1 MTSTTLKSK
10 SEPKIKKER
19 KSRAI
24 KPKVEGRKPSTK
36 KKARPLEELE
46 KTIEKIENSNEVS
59 EPTIVKSNK
68 FKEFKDKIISF
79 LRGYFRNGV

>member
-1 MTSTTLKSK
+1 MTSTILKSK

-19 KSRAI
+19 KPRTI
-24 KPKVEGRKPSTK
+24 KPKLEGQKPSTRK
-36 KKARPLEELE
+36 KVRPLEELE
-46 KTIEKIENSNEVS
+46 KTIEKIENSSEVS

-79 LRGYFRNGV
+79 FKEVF

>member
-19 KSRAI
+19 KPRTI
-24 KPKVEGRKPSTK
+24 KLKLEGRKPSTR

-46 KTIEKIENSNEVS
+46 KTIEKIGNSNEVS

-68 FKEFKDKIISF
+68 FKKFKDKIISF
-79 LRGYFRNGV
+79 FKEVF

>member
-1 MTSTTLKSK
+1 MTSTILKSK

-19 KSRAI
+19 KPRTI
-24 KPKVEGRKPSTK
+24 KPKLEGQKVSTK
-36 KKARPLEELE
+36 KKAKPLEELE
-46 KTIEKIENSNEVS
+46 KTIEKMENSSEVS

-79 LRGYFRNGV
+79 FKEVF

>member
-19 KSRAI
+19 KPRTI
-24 KPKVEGRKPSTK
+24 KPKLEGQKVSTK
-36 KKARPLEELE
+36 KKAKPLEELE
-46 KTIEKIENSNEVS
+46 KTIEKIKNSNEVS

-79 LRGYFRNGV
+79 FKEVF

>member
-19 KSRAI
+19 KPRAI
-24 KPKVEGRKPSTK
+24 KPKVEGQKPSTRK
-36 KKARPLEELE
+36 KVRPLEELE

-59 EPTIVKSNK
+59 KPTVVKSNK

-79 LRGYFRNGV
+79 FKEVF

>member
-19 KSRAI
+19 KPRTI
-24 KPKVEGRKPSTK
+24 KPKLEGQKVSTK
-36 KKARPLEELE
+36 KKAKPLEELE

-79 LRGYFRNGV
+79 FKEVF

>member
-19 KSRAI
+19 KPRTI
-24 KPKVEGRKPSTK
+24 KLKLEGQKVSTK

-46 KTIEKIENSNEVS
+46 KTIEKIGNSNEVS

-79 LRGYFRNGV
+79 FKEVF

>member
-19 KSRAI
+19 KPRAI
-24 KPKVEGRKPSTK
+24 KPKVEGRKPSTR

-46 KTIEKIENSNEVS
+46 KTIEKIENPTEPSNITK
-59 EPTIVKSNK
+59 PTKVQKLILS
-68 FKEFKDKIISF
+68 
-79 LRGYFRNGV
+79 LRRYFGYGI

>member
-19 KSRAI
+19 KLRAI
-24 KPKVEGRKPSTK
+24 KPKVEGQKLSTRKK
-36 KKARPLEELE
+36 VRPLEELE

-79 LRGYFRNGV
+79 FKEVF

>member
-19 KSRAI
+19 KPRTI
-24 KPKVEGRKPSTK
+24 KPKVEGQKPSTRK
-36 KKARPLEELE
+36 KVRPLEELE

-59 EPTIVKSNK
+59 KPTVVKSNK

-79 LRGYFRNGV
+79 FKEVF